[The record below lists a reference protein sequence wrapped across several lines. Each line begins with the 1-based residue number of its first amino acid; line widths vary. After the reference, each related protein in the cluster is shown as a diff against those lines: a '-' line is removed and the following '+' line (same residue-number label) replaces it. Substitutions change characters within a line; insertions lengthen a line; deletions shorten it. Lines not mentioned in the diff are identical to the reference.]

1 MRNPQSVIEFVNEII
16 VNMKNEETRHMY
28 PVDYLPQ
35 ERENSELINERYR
48 KYLVDWLAELHY
60 KFRMWP
66 ETLFV
71 AVGIIDKTL
80 IKIPQF
86 KRSELQTLGI
96 TALHIAGKYE
106 EIYPPEL
113 T

>member
-1 MRNPQSVIEFVNEII
+1 
-16 VNMKNEETRHMY
+16 MY
-28 PVDYLPQ
+28 PSDFLPQ
-35 ERENSELINERYR
+35 EREDSELINDRYR
-48 KYLVDWLAELHY
+48 KYLIDWLAELHY

-71 AVGIIDKTL
+71 AVGIIDKFL
-80 IKIPQF
+80 IKTPSF
-86 KRSELQTLGI
+86 KRTDLQTLGI

>member
-1 MRNPQSVIEFVNEII
+1 
-16 VNMKNEETRHMY
+16 
-28 PVDYLPQ
+28 
-35 ERENSELINERYR
+35 
-48 KYLVDWLAELHY
+48 
-60 KFRMWP
+60 MWP

-71 AVGIIDKTL
+71 AVGIIDKAL
-80 IKIPQF
+80 IRIPQF

-113 T
+113 TQILQVIDNAVTRDQVVKLEAKIL

>member
-1 MRNPQSVIEFVNEII
+1 
-16 VNMKNEETRHMY
+16 
-28 PVDYLPQ
+28 
-35 ERENSELINERYR
+35 
-48 KYLVDWLAELHY
+48 
-60 KFRMWP
+60 MWP

-96 TALHIAGKYE
+96 TAYCLGNLKKSVR
-106 EIYPPEL
+106 L
-113 T
+113 S

>member
-1 MRNPQSVIEFVNEII
+1 M
-16 VNMKNEETRHMY
+16 
-28 PVDYLPQ
+28 
-35 ERENSELINERYR
+35 
-48 KYLVDWLAELHY
+48 VDWLAELHY

-80 IKIPQF
+80 IRIPQF

-113 T
+113 TQILQVIDNAVTRDQVVKLEAKIL